1 MIVKSAG
8 QGVCN
13 TTFGKVVMQRRTDL
27 QRVFLSRRL
36 YDVSELDGRAPHRLA
51 SIRDWR
57 STSGQKPKSDDH
69 YLRVAAGL
77 RACLS
82 WRWPARYRVLDGFL
96 QASFIG
102 EYDRNAKSSSIC
114 RGHFP
119 GSKH

>member
-8 QGVCN
+8 QGGCD
-13 TTFGKVVMQRRTDL
+13 TTFGKVVIQRGTDL
-27 QRVFLSRRL
+27 QRVFLSRRS
-36 YDVSELDGRAPHRLA
+36 YDASELDGRAPHRLA

-57 STSGQKPKSDDH
+57 STSDQKTKSDDH
-69 YLRVAAGL
+69 YLRVAADL
-77 RACLS
+77 RGCLG
-82 WRWPARYRVLDGFL
+82 WPWPARYRVLDEFL
-96 QASFIG
+96 QASFIC